1 MLTDSEKSLSAIL
14 PREFCRRLLTASIQ
28 SLQDSSNPLAFNN
41 FCGSFR
47 EMVRLVLSDLAPDA
61 EIKACPWF
69 IPDKTS
75 RTGLT
80 RAHAIT
86 YIVHGGLSD
95 DYADRVL
102 NIDVIAGRKK
112 LLKSIDKLNKFIHLD
127 EKTFGVTSH
136 FAEKSADEAIQT
148 LIEVLSLAKECKSQL
163 AERLETHISDEV
175 VTVAIRD
182 TIQSIDEIATHHY
195 IDSIL
200 IDEVRVVAVDSG
212 YVYFNVSGT
221 IEVDLQWGSDGDV
234 ERGDGSVGSD
244 SYPFTC
250 KFQSSVE
257 SPEDLE
263 IEPSDLCVDTSS
275 WWEDYSDQS

>member
-1 MLTDSEKSLSAIL
+1 
-14 PREFCRRLLTASIQ
+14 
-28 SLQDSSNPLAFNN
+28 
-41 FCGSFR
+41 
-47 EMVRLVLSDLAPDA
+47 MVRHVLSDLAPDA
-61 EIKACPWF
+61 VIKACPWY

-75 RTGLT
+75 DTGLT

-86 YIVHGGLSD
+86 YIVQGGLSD
-95 DYADRVL
+95 DYVDRIL
-102 NIDVIAGRKK
+102 DIDVIVGRKK
-112 LLKSIDKLNKFIHLD
+112 LLESIRKLNKFTHVE

-136 FAEKSADEAIQT
+136 FAEISADEAIQA
-148 LIEVLSLAKECKSQL
+148 LIEVLNLAKECKSQL
-163 AERLETHISDEV
+163 AEKLETHISDEV
-175 VTVAIRD
+175 VATAIRD

-250 KFQSSVE
+250 KLQSSVK

-263 IEPSDLCVDTSS
+263 IDPSDLCVDTSS
-275 WWEDYSDQS
+275 WWEDYSDPA